1 MLISAI
7 LGGLRG
13 RYTHIDPQKVIT
25 GLTPENARKKP
36 QNTPHSCWE
45 LLHHTIVWHDTFLE
59 HIKGESPNWG
69 EVEETIN
76 WPKQEDME
84 NNSEFETLLTRFRT
98 RFDETKELL
107 NMVDFAQIPIGKP
120 ELSTIQLFAAL
131 LQHMS
136 YHLGQMVTIRQSIGD
151 WPPKQSE
158 R

>member
-1 MLISAI
+1 
-7 LGGLRG
+7 
-13 RYTHIDPQKVIT
+13 
-25 GLTPENARKKP
+25 
-36 QNTPHSCWE
+36 
-45 LLHHTIVWHDTFLE
+45 HTIVWHDTFLE